1 MEVQINYLAVL
12 LAAISSM
19 VVGSIWYMPA
29 VFGDTWAKLSKIK
42 LKDMGAN
49 PAKAYGLTFV
59 ASLLTAFVLA
69 HMTYIAHTFYANSF
83 LYDGVM
89 TAFWLWLG
97 FTGAR
102 ILVHDIFENRPSKLT
117 LLNSAHELVTV
128 VVMALVIG
136 WLKP

>member
-29 VFGDTWAKLSKIK
+29 VFGDTWAKLAKIK

-49 PAKAYGLTFV
+49 PAKAYGLTFI

-69 HMTYIAHTFYANSF
+69 HMTYIAHTFYTNSF
-83 LYDGVM
+83 LYDAVL

-102 ILVHDIFENRPSKLT
+102 ILVHDLFENRPLKLT
-117 LLNSAHELVTV
+117 LLNSAHELATI